1 MKSVMRPSVRTS
13 VIAALGLG
21 LWMLAESSSAACL
34 QKAGPVFGKASTYVF
49 MLAPESAVAGY
60 VSLGFSRIDCPSDLS
75 LFRTYVAQICG
86 GNGGGP
92 QPPLNT
98 DIAIGVP
105 RAQACKDAKAGL
117 AEAGG

>member
-1 MKSVMRPSVRTS
+1 
-13 VIAALGLG
+13 
-21 LWMLAESSSAACL
+21 
-34 QKAGPVFGKASTYVF
+34 VF

-86 GNGGGP
+86 GNGGDP
-92 QPPLNT
+92 QSALNT
-98 DIAIGVP
+98 DVAIGVP
-105 RAQACKDAKAGL
+105 RARACADAKAGL

>member
-1 MKSVMRPSVRTS
+1 MKSVRSPSVRMG
-13 VIAALGLG
+13 VIAAWGLG
-21 LWMLAESSSAACL
+21 LWMLAGSSSAACL
-34 QKAGPVFGKASTYVF
+34 QKAGAALGKVSTYVF

-92 QPPLNT
+92 QQPLNT